1 MAISKISVILLLLVV
16 TSLFATGTDALYQRL
31 EQYYNQVEQYQAKVS
46 QENYWPQLDLTK
58 QSSGM
63 LYYDANRLILRY
75 DDPDGQLL
83 RIDSTG
89 VLIYDPASMQ
99 VMRTDAM
106 DIQLKPMTLLQT
118 YWQDADISI
127 LEETATT
134 TTLQLKNLDN
144 TTITCQVQDDSIVQ
158 LSFTDDK
165 GNRVRYRFSE
175 AVLNQ
180 PIPDA
185 VFAFEI
191 TPQMNVI
198 DNRQ

>member
-134 TTLQLKNLDN
+134 TTLQLKNPDN
-144 TTITCQVQDDSIVQ
+144 TIITCQVQGDSIVQ

-165 GNRVRYRFSE
+165 GNRVRYRFSG

>member
-46 QENYWPQLDLTK
+46 QENYWPQLDLTR

-106 DIQLKPMTLLQT
+106 DIQLKPMALLQT
-118 YWQDADISI
+118 YWQDADICI

-134 TTLQLKNLDN
+134 TTLQLKNPDN
-144 TTITCQVQDDSIVQ
+144 TTITCQMQDDHIVQ

-165 GNRVRYRFSE
+165 GNRVRYRFSGE
-175 AVLNQ
+175 VLNQ